1 MTITLGE
8 KKINVPF
15 KVREIFNKYAENFET
30 EEEFFSYLRVMLD
43 NDETIE
49 TLLKKISSG
58 EHFYILDNVN
68 KVNFL
73 MEKTEKAE
81 ITIEFCIFNRKIS
94 FIPGTKGIKIS
105 KKKGEPKSYTPII
118 MGDHLGLSW
127 FK

>member
-58 EHFYILDNVN
+58 EHF
-68 KVNFL
+68 
-73 MEKTEKAE
+73 
-81 ITIEFCIFNRKIS
+81 
-94 FIPGTKGIKIS
+94 
-105 KKKGEPKSYTPII
+105 
-118 MGDHLGLSW
+118 
-127 FK
+127 